1 MGFRQGYESGEFYG
15 SLLVTVFQ
23 YIIVPAVGASLV
35 YTLIDVGLE
44 SISKNLLHQVKPAF
58 MQTAENWFCVV
69 LFLVF
74 IYMMARGRGLS
85 KPNIAQASVT
95 TQTGLKVTRGVYNLS
110 TLERDI
116 PVIKITKPTHHNL
129 VAGSPGSGKSFSLIE
144 PMLFQ
149 AMQQGKAGVVY
160 DYKFPTF
167 AKLVAASVA
176 KDVTP
181 YYINFDDLTY
191 SHRVNPIHPQVMT
204 QMAYAKQFATTVIKN
219 LSGPGQG
226 GEGNAFFTDSA
237 IGYLSLLFWYLRCEH
252 PAFCTI
258 PHAILLAFQDTEQVV
273 QLLEASRDS
282 VIRTSV
288 RPIRTA
294 LKSSNQLAA
303 IEGTLQQK
311 LQTLISAKLFWV
323 LSGDDLRL
331 NLNNPDEKKVLVLGN
346 NSNLDEVYSPILA
359 LLASVALKE
368 MNQPGK
374 AESIFMVDEFPTIYI
389 PRFETYPATCRS
401 NGVEVTIGIQ
411 DFSQMEERY
420 GRNMK
425 NAIMG
430 TLGNQFFGMQANLE
444 SAKYVSELWGK
455 EEVQAIS
462 TSQSESTGGTRS
474 GGNASESISLTE
486 RQRIKV
492 QDVANL
498 RQGEFYGKLFQSD
511 FSTFKARIKA
521 VERPAEAEWKPFSL
535 VTEEMIEQ
543 NFSYIE
549 ADILSLMKPQTNSLP
564 PVFISTPS
572 TPPAGSN
579 GQSTADE
586 F

>member
-1 MGFRQGYESGEFYG
+1 MGFRGGYESGQFYG
-15 SLLVTVFQ
+15 SLFVNVFN
-23 YIIVPAVGASLV
+23 YIIVPAVGAFLL
-35 YTLIDVGLE
+35 YLLLDIAIELILKDLF
-44 SISKNLLHQVKPAF
+44 HQPKPAF
-58 MQTAENWFCVV
+58 IKTAELWIYGA
-69 LFLVF
+69 LFLF
-74 IYMMARGRGLS
+74 FLFLMAGGRLS
-85 KPNIAQASVT
+85 KPSIALASVT
-95 TQTGLKVTRGVYNLS
+95 TRTGLKVARGVYNLA

-116 PVIKITKPTHHNL
+116 PMIKITKPTHHNL
-129 VAGSPGSGKSFSLIE
+129 IAGSPGSGKSFSIIE
-144 PMLFQ
+144 PMLLQ
-149 AMQQGKAGVVY
+149 AMQQGKAGLVY

-204 QMAYAKQFATTVIKN
+204 EMAYARQFATTVVKN
-219 LSGPGQG
+219 LAGQG
-226 GEGNAFFTDSA
+226 GDTNGFFIDSA
-237 IGYLSLLFWYLRCEH
+237 IGYLSLLFWYLRTEH

-273 QLLEASRDS
+273 GLLETSRDP
-282 VIRTSV
+282 VTRTSV

-294 LKSSNQLAA
+294 LKSSKQLAA

-331 NLNNPDEKKVLVLGN
+331 NLNDPDEKKVLVLGN
-346 NSNLDEVYSPILA
+346 NSNLDEVYSPVLA

-374 AESIFMVDEFPTIYI
+374 AESIFMVDEFPTIYL

-455 EEVQAIS
+455 EEVQATS
-462 TSQSESTGGTRS
+462 TSQSEATGGTRP
-474 GGNASESISLTE
+474 GGNTGQSVSLTE

-492 QDVANL
+492 QDVSNL
-498 RQGEFYGKLFQSD
+498 KQGEFYGKLFQSD

-521 VERPAEAEWKPFSL
+521 VERPAGAQWKPFSQ
-535 VTEEMIEQ
+535 VTNEMIEQ
-543 NFSYIE
+543 NFSRIE
-549 ADILSLMKPQTNSLP
+549 DNIVSLMKMPTDSGTPIPVPIP
-564 PVFISTPS
+564 PSS
-572 TPPAGSN
+572 SN
-579 GQSTADE
+579 GQALADE

>member
-1 MGFRQGYESGEFYG
+1 MGFRQGYESGQFYG
-15 SLLVTVFQ
+15 SLFVNVFK
-23 YIIVPAVGASLV
+23 YIILPAVCAFVV
-35 YTLIDVGLE
+35 YLLLDVAIEVVL
-44 SISKNLLHQVKPAF
+44 KDMLHQAKPAF
-58 MQTAENWFCVV
+58 VRKAELWIYGA
-69 LFLVF
+69 LFLF
-74 IYMMARGRGLS
+74 FLYLLAGGRLS
-85 KPNIAQASVT
+85 KPSIAQASVT
-95 TQTGLKVTRGVYNLS
+95 TRTGLKVARGVYNLA
-110 TLERDI
+110 TLEGDI
-116 PVIKITKPTHHNL
+116 PMIKITKPTHHNL
-129 VAGSPGSGKSFSLIE
+129 IAGSPGSGKSFSIIE
-144 PMLFQ
+144 PMLLQ
-149 AMQQGKAGVVY
+149 AMQQGKAGLVY

-176 KDVTP
+176 KGVTP
-181 YYINFDDLTY
+181 FYINFDDLTY

-204 QMAYAKQFATTVIKN
+204 EMAYARQFATTVVKN
-219 LSGPGQG
+219 LAGQG
-226 GEGNAFFTDSA
+226 GDTNGFFIDSA
-237 IGYLSLLFWYLRCEH
+237 IGYLSLLFWYLRTEH

-273 QLLEASRDS
+273 GLLETSRDP
-282 VIRTSV
+282 VTRTSV

-294 LKSSNQLAA
+294 LKSSKQLAA

-323 LSGDDLRL
+323 LSGDDVRL
-331 NLNNPDEKKVLVLGN
+331 NLNEPDEKKVLVLGN
-346 NSNLDEVYSPILA
+346 NSSLDEVYSPVLA

-374 AESIFMVDEFPTIYI
+374 AESIFMVDEFPTIYL

-455 EEVQAIS
+455 EEVQATS
-462 TSQSESTGGTRS
+462 TSQSEATGGTRP
-474 GGNASESISLTE
+474 GGNTGQSVSLTE

-492 QDVANL
+492 QDVSNL
-498 RQGEFYGKLFQSD
+498 KQGEFYGKLFQSD

-521 VERPAEAEWKPFSL
+521 VERPTGAEWKPFSQ
-535 VTEEMIEQ
+535 VTDELIEQ
-543 NFSYIE
+543 NFSRIE
-549 ADILSLMKPQTNSLP
+549 QEITTLMQRLPLEPLKSVIPVPAATPTPKTNRPESDLADD
-564 PVFISTPS
+564 F
-572 TPPAGSN
+572 
-579 GQSTADE
+579 
-586 F
+586 

>member
-1 MGFRQGYESGEFYG
+1 MGFRGGYESGQFYG
-15 SLLVTVFQ
+15 SLLVNVFK
-23 YIIVPAVGASLV
+23 YIIVPAVGAFLL
-35 YTLIDVGLE
+35 YLLLDMAIELILKDLF
-44 SISKNLLHQVKPAF
+44 HQPKPTFIKA
-58 MQTAENWFCVV
+58 AERWIYGA
-69 LFLVF
+69 LFLF
-74 IYMMARGRGLS
+74 FLYLMAGGRLS
-85 KPNIAQASVT
+85 KPSIAQASVT
-95 TQTGLKVTRGVYNLS
+95 TRTGLKVARGVYNLA

-116 PVIKITKPTHHNL
+116 PMIKITKPTHHNL
-129 VAGSPGSGKSFSLIE
+129 IAGSPGSGKSFGIIE
-144 PMLFQ
+144 PMLLQ
-149 AMQQGKAGVVY
+149 AMQQGKAGLVY

-176 KDVTP
+176 KGVTP

-204 QMAYAKQFATTVIKN
+204 EMAYAKQFATTVVKN
-219 LSGPGQG
+219 LAGQG
-226 GEGNAFFTDSA
+226 GDTNGFFNDSA
-237 IGYLSLLFWYLRCEH
+237 IGYLSLLFWYLRTEY

-273 QLLEASRDS
+273 GLLETSRDP

-288 RPIRTA
+288 RPIRTS
-294 LKSSNQLAA
+294 LKSSKQLAA
-303 IEGTLQQK
+303 IEGTLQQR

-331 NLNNPDEKKVLVLGN
+331 NLNEPDDKKVLVLGN
-346 NSNLDEVYSPILA
+346 NSNLDEVYGPVLA

-455 EEVQAIS
+455 EEVQATS
-462 TSQSESTGGTRS
+462 TSQSETTGGTRP
-474 GGNASESISLTE
+474 GGNTGQSVSLTE

-492 QDVANL
+492 QDVSNL
-498 RQGEFYGKLFQSD
+498 KQGEFYGKLFQSD

-521 VERPAEAEWKPFSL
+521 VERPAGAEWKPFSQ
-535 VTEEMIEQ
+535 VTDEMIEQ
-543 NFSYIE
+543 NFSRVE
-549 ADILSLMKPQTNSLP
+549 NDILSLMKTPTDSGTPIPVQAP
-564 PVFISTPS
+564 PSN
-572 TPPAGSN
+572 SN
-579 GQSTADE
+579 GQALADE

>member
-1 MGFRQGYESGEFYG
+1 MGFRQGYESGQFYG
-15 SLLVTVFQ
+15 SLFVNVFK
-23 YIIVPAVGASLV
+23 YIILPAVCAFVV
-35 YTLIDVGLE
+35 YLLLDVAIEVVL
-44 SISKNLLHQVKPAF
+44 KDMLHQAKPAF
-58 MQTAENWFCVV
+58 VRNAERWIYGA
-69 LFLVF
+69 LFLF
-74 IYMMARGRGLS
+74 FLGGRLS
-85 KPNIAQASVT
+85 KPSIAQASVT
-95 TQTGLKVTRGVYNLS
+95 TRTGLKVARGVYNLA
-110 TLERDI
+110 TLEGDI
-116 PVIKITKPTHHNL
+116 TMIKITKPTHHNL
-129 VAGSPGSGKSFSLIE
+129 IAGSPGSGKSFSIIE
-144 PMLFQ
+144 PMLLQ
-149 AMQQGKAGVVY
+149 AMQQGKAGLVY

-204 QMAYAKQFATTVIKN
+204 EMAYARQFATTVVKN
-219 LSGPGQG
+219 LAGQG
-226 GEGNAFFTDSA
+226 GDSNGFFIDSA
-237 IGYLSLLFWYLRCEH
+237 IGYLSLLFWYLRTEH

-273 QLLEASRDS
+273 GLLETSRDP
-282 VIRTSV
+282 VTRTSV
-288 RPIRTA
+288 RLIRTA
-294 LKSSNQLAA
+294 LKSSKQLAA

-331 NLNNPDEKKVLVLGN
+331 NLNDPDEKKVLVLGN
-346 NSNLDEVYSPILA
+346 NSNLDEVYSPVLA

-374 AESIFMVDEFPTIYI
+374 AESIFMVDEFPTIYL

-455 EEVQAIS
+455 EEVQATS
-462 TSQSESTGGTRS
+462 TSQSEATGGTRP
-474 GGNASESISLTE
+474 GGNTGQSVSLTE

-492 QDVANL
+492 QDVSNL
-498 RQGEFYGKLFQSD
+498 KQGEFYGKLFQSD

-521 VERPAEAEWKPFSL
+521 VERPTGVDWKPFNP
-535 VTEEMIEQ
+535 VTDEMIEQ
-543 NFSYIE
+543 NFNRIE
-549 ADILSLMKPQTNSLP
+549 TDILSLMKMPTNSEIPIPVPAP
-564 PVFISTPS
+564 PSS
-572 TPPAGSN
+572 NN
-579 GQSTADE
+579 GQTLADD